1 MNPYEKDTNIDLIK
15 IKKYILALNI
25 FNLLDILSTYIGIFY
40 LAIEEINPI
49 FKTVVENK
57 NTFLPFAF
65 NKIVVICLISLV
77 FFYRYSLYNY
87 KIDRRG
93 ILILLS
99 IYIIIVINNIF
110 QIIIKI

>member
-25 FNLLDILSTYIGIFY
+25 FNLLDILSTYTGIFY
-40 LAIEEINPI
+40 LNTIEMNPI

-57 NTFLPFAF
+57 NTFLIFAF